1 MLVGR
6 ELTKL
11 QKEFPDLIIEKI
23 DILASPGK
31 ALQAGIKMIPT
42 LQTGN
47 DKLSGIFLGRD
58 DIRNF
63 VTDVMVGYGRGNM
76 GGKR

>member
-63 VTDVMVGYGRGNM
+63 VTDVMADHGRGNM
-76 GGKR
+76 DGKK